1 MIDGLITLDCEQGSD
16 EWHKARLGIPTATGI
31 DSIVSASGKRSAG
44 FIGYLAELIA
54 ESIEGSVLRDFK
66 SRSMERGNE
75 LEPKARAAYEF
86 MTDNKVTQV
95 GGVYK
100 DENREIMISPDGL
113 IPELKKGLEIKCP
126 DMKTHIRYILEGVLP
141 SEYIIQVQSS
151 IWVTG
156 YESWDFMSY
165 CPEYKPQTCFI
176 LNVKPDPKIQK
187 AFDEHVPPFLDRL
200 NAFKKAQN
208 LI

>member
-1 MIDGLITLDCEQGSD
+1 MNLITLDCQQGSD
-16 EWHKARLGIPTATGI
+16 EWFKARLGIPTATGLS
-31 DSIVSASGKRSAG
+31 SIVSASGAKSSASNT
-44 FIGYLAELIA
+44 YLAELIA
-54 ESIEGSVLRDFK
+54 ECYLGASEGFK
-66 SRSMERGNE
+66 SKAMDRGNE
-75 LEPKARAAYEF
+75 LEPLARSAYEF
-86 MTDNKVTQV
+86 INDVDVTQV
-95 GGVYK
+95 GGVYLSSNK
-100 DENREIMISPDGL
+100 DLMVSPDGL

-126 DMKTHIRYILEGVLP
+126 DMKTHIKYILEGVLP

-187 AFDEHVPPFLDRL
+187 AFDEHVPPFLERL
-200 NAFKKAQN
+200 NAFKQAQN

>member
-1 MIDGLITLDCEQGSD
+1 MIGDLVILDCEQGSD
-16 EWHKARLGIPTATGI
+16 EWFKARLGIPTATGLS
-31 DSIVSASGKRSAG
+31 SIVTASGAKSSASNT
-44 FIGYLAELIA
+44 YLAELIA
-54 ESIEGSVLRDFK
+54 ECYLGASEGFK
-66 SRSMERGNE
+66 SKAMDRGNE
-75 LEPKARAAYEF
+75 LEPLARSAYEF
-86 MTDNKVTQV
+86 INDVDVTQV
-95 GGVYK
+95 GGVYLNDSK
-100 DENREIMISPDGL
+100 DLMISPDGL

-165 CPEYKPQTCFI
+165 CPEYAPQTCFI
-176 LNVKPDPKIQK
+176 LNVKPDPKIQS
-187 AFDEHVPPFLDRL
+187 AFDEHVPPFLERL

>member
-1 MIDGLITLDCEQGSD
+1 MINGLVTLDCEQGSD
-16 EWHKARLGIPTATGI
+16 EWFKARLGIPTATGLS
-31 DSIVSASGKRSAG
+31 SIVSASGAKSSASNA
-44 FIGYLAELIA
+44 YLAELIA
-54 ESIEGSVLRDFK
+54 ECYLGASESFK
-66 SRSMERGNE
+66 SKAMDRGNE
-75 LEPKARAAYEF
+75 LEPLARSAYEF
-86 MTDNKVTQV
+86 INDVGVTQV
-95 GGVYK
+95 GGVYLNDSK
-100 DENREIMISPDGL
+100 DLMISPDGL

-176 LNVKPDPKIQK
+176 LNVKPDPKMQK
-187 AFDEHVPPFLDRL
+187 AFDKYVPPFLDRL
-200 NAFKKAQN
+200 NAFKRAQN

>member
-1 MIDGLITLDCEQGSD
+1 MINGLVTLDCEQGSD
-16 EWHKARLGIPTATGI
+16 EWFKARLGIPTATGLS
-31 DSIVSASGKRSAG
+31 SIVSASGAKSSASNT
-44 FIGYLAELIA
+44 YLAELIA
-54 ESIEGSVLRDFK
+54 ECYLGASEGFK
-66 SRSMERGNE
+66 SKAMDRGNE
-75 LEPKARAAYEF
+75 LEPLARSAYEF
-86 MTDNKVTQV
+86 INDVDVTQV
-95 GGVYK
+95 GGIYLNDNK
-100 DENREIMISPDGL
+100 DLMISPDGL

-126 DMKTHIRYILEGVLP
+126 DMKTHIKYILEGVLP
-141 SEYIIQVQSS
+141 SEYVIQVQSS

-187 AFDEHVPPFLDRL
+187 AFDEHVPPFLERL
-200 NAFKKAQN
+200 NAFKQAQN